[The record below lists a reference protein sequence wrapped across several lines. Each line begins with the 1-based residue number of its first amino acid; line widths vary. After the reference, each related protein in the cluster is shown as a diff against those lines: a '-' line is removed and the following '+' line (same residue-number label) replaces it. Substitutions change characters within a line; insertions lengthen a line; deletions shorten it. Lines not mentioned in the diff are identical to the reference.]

1 MASLAAAAGPLE
13 DAAAAE
19 AVDARGG
26 NAARAPPPPPESL
39 WGRCAEANAVAAA
52 ETSAA
57 AAEAAAHIAKSSGD
71 LISDD
76 ATLGECCAAGVTSSR
91 DFMSGSGSPDGARS
105 GDESSGALGLGREDR
120 ERGGEGREDRER
132 GGEGSA
138 GAGDD
143 PGLLTAPT
151 SRGGVETIARTRKR
165 CNFENVAASKHANAV
180 ER

>member
-1 MASLAAAAGPLE
+1 MASVAAAAGPLE
-13 DAAAAE
+13 DAADAE

-71 LISDD
+71 LITDD
-76 ATLGECCAAGVTSSR
+76 ATLGECCAAGVTRSR
-91 DFMSGSGSPDGARS
+91 DFISGNGSPDGARS

-132 GGEGSA
+132 R
-138 GAGDD
+138 
-143 PGLLTAPT
+143 GL
-151 SRGGVETIARTRKR
+151 RGRW
-165 CNFENVAASKHANAV
+165 
-180 ER
+180 

>member
-1 MASLAAAAGPLE
+1 MEVAAALLGVPEGVASVAAAAGPLE

-26 NAARAPPPPPESL
+26 NAARAPPPPRPPSSGSPHAARRDCEAVRKGAGVSLCDDAEAFPFGRGSESL

-76 ATLGECCAAGVTSSR
+76 ATLGECCAAG
-91 DFMSGSGSPDGARS
+91 
-105 GDESSGALGLGREDR
+105 E
-120 ERGGEGREDRER
+120 
-132 GGEGSA
+132 
-138 GAGDD
+138 
-143 PGLLTAPT
+143 
-151 SRGGVETIARTRKR
+151 
-165 CNFENVAASKHANAV
+165 
-180 ER
+180 